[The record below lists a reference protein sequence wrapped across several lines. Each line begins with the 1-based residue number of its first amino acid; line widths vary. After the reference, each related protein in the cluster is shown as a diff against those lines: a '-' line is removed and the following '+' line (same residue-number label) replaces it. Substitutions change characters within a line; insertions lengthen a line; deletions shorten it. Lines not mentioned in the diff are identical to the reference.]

1 MSEVRSVT
9 IQMMDMVIDLQKSV
23 NAAIEYPS
31 ELTITQAVINLE
43 STREAL
49 QLLIEACD
57 QSEGAQIEA
66 DDLSNLIIVIQDTT
80 EIMQQA
86 VADLQPLINELIDKA
101 NHANVSQ

>member
-57 QSEGAQIEA
+57 QSEGAQR
-66 DDLSNLIIVIQDTT
+66 LC
-80 EIMQQA
+80 
-86 VADLQPLINELIDKA
+86 
-101 NHANVSQ
+101 

>member
-1 MSEVRSVT
+1 MY
-9 IQMMDMVIDLQKSV
+9 DLIISLQEAV
-23 NAAIEYPS
+23 NKALTFPT

-49 QLLIEACD
+49 ELLIEACK

-66 DDLSNLIIVIQDTT
+66 DELSDLIIVINDTT

-101 NHANVSQ
+101 NN

>member
-66 DDLSNLIIVIQDTT
+66 DELNNLVIVINDTT
-80 EIMQQA
+80 EIMKQA
-86 VADLQPLINELIDKA
+86 VKDLQPLIAELIDKA
-101 NHANVSQ
+101 NQ

>member
-1 MSEVRSVT
+1 MSELRSVT

-101 NHANVSQ
+101 NQ

>member
-1 MSEVRSVT
+1 MSTTHNVT
-9 IQMMDMVIDLQKSV
+9 LQMYDLIISLQEAV
-23 NAAIEYPS
+23 NKALTFPT

-49 QLLIEACD
+49 ELLIEACK

-66 DDLSNLIIVIQDTT
+66 DELSDLIIVINDTT

-86 VADLQPLINELIDKA
+86 VADLQPLINELIDNFTA
-101 NHANVSQ
+101 DSP

>member
-49 QLLIEACD
+49 QLLIEVCD

-101 NHANVSQ
+101 NQ